1 MCVGFGACEKES
13 DFKCQTQTKSYS
25 SGTHNQGF
33 INSAVFSDCAYD
45 SFILNYK

>member
-1 MCVGFGACEKES
+1 MPN
-13 DFKCQTQTKSYS
+13 QTKSYY

-33 INSAVFSDCAYD
+33 TDSAAFSDCAYD